1 MAKSAKLTA
10 AEKKDLESIGWSED
24 NPFNVPENV
33 SPVLKSKIIEQYKKD
48 EGLVSPLDMPSAV
61 EAGNQMSR
69 ARAAEDGDEDMQK
82 YLEDAQKNAETNTEG
97 KVAIP
102 DQPKVEEK
110 ADTEKASGAR
120 RQNEIN
126 K

>member
-10 AEKKDLESIGWSED
+10 ADKKDLESIGWSED

-48 EGLVSPLDMPSAV
+48 EGLVSPLDMPSAT
-61 EAGNQMSR
+61 EAQNQMAR

-97 KVAIP
+97 KAAIP
-102 DQPKVEEK
+102 DQQKVEEK